1 MQMRDKII
9 LITGA
14 ARGLG
19 KEIANE
25 LAQAG
30 AVVVATDILKEDLE
44 KTVSE
49 INTSKGQ
56 ESGQAIAMELDVR
69 DEKQAKSVIDSI
81 IKEYGRINVLIN
93 NAGVNVT
100 ATTETLSIEE
110 WDRIINTN
118 LRGNYV
124 MAHFVFPLMKQAGN
138 GHIINIASSLA
149 KRVKENSP
157 AYVASKWGILGLSQ
171 LLCLQ
176 GKGFGIKTTAFS
188 PSGMNTRLILD
199 RFPDIDQT
207 KLMEPVDAAKVIRFI
222 LELPD
227 SVTIPDLFMMSANDE
242 TWP

>member
-1 MQMRDKII
+1 MILKDKVV

-19 KEIANE
+19 KEIVSE

-30 AVVVATDILKEDLE
+30 ATVIATDMRTNELQQTVEDISQKYGE
-44 KTVSE
+44 V
-49 INTSKGQ
+49 
-56 ESGQAIAMELDVR
+56 IAKELDVR
-69 DEKQAKSVIDSI
+69 DEKQAKTVIEEI
-81 IKEYGRINVLIN
+81 IQKYGKIDVLVN

-100 ATTETLSIEE
+100 ASTETLSIEE

-124 MAHFVFPLMKQAGN
+124 MAHLVFPFMKKEG

-157 AYVASKWGILGLSQ
+157 AYVASKWGILGFTQ
-171 LLCLQ
+171 LLFME
-176 GKGFGIKTTAFS
+176 GRKYGIKVTAFS
-188 PSGMNTRLILD
+188 PAGMRTQLLLE

-207 KLMEPVDAAKVIRFI
+207 KLLDPADVAKTIRSI

-227 SVTIPDLFMMSANDE
+227 TISVPDIFVISDKEE

>member
-1 MQMRDKII
+1 MKLKDKVI

-19 KEIANE
+19 KEVANE
-25 LAQAG
+25 LTHAG
-30 AVVVATDILKEDLE
+30 STVIATDMRKGELE
-44 KTVSE
+44 ETVHA
-49 INTSKGQ
+49 INQSKDNNLGK
-56 ESGQAIAMELDVR
+56 IVAMDLDVR
-69 DEKQAKSVIDSI
+69 DEKQAEKVIEGV
-81 IKEYGRINVLIN
+81 IKDYGHIDVLVN

-100 ATTETLSIEE
+100 ASTETLSIEE
-110 WDRIINTN
+110 WDRIVNTN

-124 MAHFVFPLMKQAGN
+124 MSHLVFPYMKQQGT

-171 LLCLQ
+171 ILFMD
-176 GKGFGIKTTAFS
+176 GRKHGIKVAAFS
-188 PSGMNTRLILD
+188 PAGMRTRLILD

-207 KLMEPVDAAKVIRFI
+207 KLLDPADVAKTIRVI

-227 SVTIPDLFMMSANDE
+227 SVSVPDIFVISAKEE

>member
-1 MQMRDKII
+1 MKLTDKII

-19 KEIANE
+19 KEIATE
-25 LAQAG
+25 LVQAS
-30 AVVVATDILKEDLE
+30 ATVIATDMRVDELKE
-44 KTVSE
+44 TV
-49 INTSKGQ
+49 K
-56 ESGQAIAMELDVR
+56 AITGPGKVVAMELDVR
-69 DEKQAKSVIDSI
+69 NESQAQQVIDTAL
-81 IKEYGRINVLIN
+81 KEHGKIDVLIN

-100 ATTETLSIEE
+100 ASTETLSIEE

-118 LRGNYV
+118 LRGSYV
-124 MAHFVFPLMKQAGN
+124 MSHLVFSSMKQQGN
-138 GHIINIASSLA
+138 GHIINIGSSLA

-171 LLCLQ
+171 LLFMD
-176 GKGFGIKTTAFS
+176 GRKHGIKVTAFS
-188 PSGMNTRLILD
+188 PAGMRTRLLLD

-207 KLMEPVDAAKVIRFI
+207 KLLDPADVAKTIRSI

-227 SVTIPDLFMMSANDE
+227 SISVPDIFVISAKEE